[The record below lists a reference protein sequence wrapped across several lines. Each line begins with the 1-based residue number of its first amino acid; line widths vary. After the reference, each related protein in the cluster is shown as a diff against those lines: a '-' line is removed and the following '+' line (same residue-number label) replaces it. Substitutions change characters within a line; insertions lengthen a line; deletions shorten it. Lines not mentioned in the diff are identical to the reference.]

1 MSRNAYQRHG
11 ARRRSVP
18 MSFFHPPFIAKI
30 LTRCARRTRC
40 LIAASA
46 AAVLLAHPTQASET
60 QILRGHAPD
69 AITKLNLQPVDRLP
83 STNRLYLAIGLP
95 LRNRESLDN
104 LIHQIYDPASP
115 NYHHYLTPEQFTEM
129 FGPTPRDYQAV
140 IDFARS
146 HGFTIAAT
154 HPNRVLLDV
163 NASVADVER
172 AFHVTMRVYRHPTEA
187 RTFYAPDTEPSIDLA
202 VPILDISG
210 LDNYII
216 PHPMSLKP
224 TPLTQRANATPA
236 AGSGLGGTYMGSDF
250 RAAYVPGV
258 SLTGTGQ
265 IVGLVEF
272 DGYYASDITSYE
284 TQARLPGVTL
294 TNVLLD
300 GFRGKPG
307 SADDEVSL
315 DIEMAISMAPGLSK
329 VIVYEAG
336 SRGIPN
342 DILNRMVTDN
352 LAQQLSCSWTW
363 GGGVNATTDQLF
375 QEMAAQGQSF
385 FQSSGDSGAYSGSIS
400 SASYPADDPYIT
412 VVGGTTLTTTGPRG
426 SWVSETVWNWMPS
439 EPDASSGGISTSYT
453 IPIWQLGTSMSANNG
468 STTMRNIPD
477 VALTADNIYVV
488 YNNGQSG
495 GFGGTS
501 CAAPLWAAFT
511 ALVNQQAAANG
522 HATVGF
528 INPAIYSI
536 GNSSSYTSNFHDVTT
551 GNNTNSASPTK
562 FFAAPGYDLCTGWG
576 TPKGQSLIEA
586 LTGLSAD
593 LALTESASPNP
604 ATASLPLTYT
614 LTITNNGPATAI
626 GVTVTD
632 ALPAS
637 VTFNSV
643 SASQG
648 TCTSIAGVVT
658 CNLGALTNSGVAT
671 VTISVLSNVPG
682 QLTNTAVV
690 TALIP
695 DAVPSNNTFSV
706 ITTISNPPPFVVYP
720 GSLDYGTLLTGQ
732 TSNEAFSVINNT
744 PGILTGTVALA
755 TAGSPFAVVSE
766 SPFIVSAGQT
776 GPVTV
781 AFSPTSAGSYT
792 NSVVFTSGSVV
803 WSNAVTGAA
812 ITPAQLSVSP
822 ITLNFGTATVGNT
835 VSASFLVNNNGGAVL
850 SGTATITAA
859 GFTIG
864 SGASYNVPGFGS
876 TNVVINF
883 TPSSAKSF
891 AGTTF
896 FASNGGD
903 SSNAV
908 TGSGTTGPAAR
919 FTATPTNGSSPLVVT
934 FSDTST
940 GTITNRSWNLGDGT
954 ITNTTATS
962 LVHTYRCGGPYSVSL
977 TVRGTGGSNTLTESS
992 LITVVD
998 TTPPTILACAP
1009 AVTVQADGVGRAT
1022 VPNFTA
1028 GVRATDNCTAANA
1041 LLKTQSPPAGTVVGP
1056 GPTTVTITVT
1066 DASGNSS
1073 TCTTTFTV
1081 QAPPPYAQFI
1091 GSPATGI
1098 APLVVTFANN
1108 STGLITS
1115 VVWNFG
1121 DGATS
1126 TATNPTHTYTNA
1138 ATFSVSLT
1146 AQGPAGTNTLNR
1158 PGYITVLLAWAPI
1171 INSPPTVTNALL
1183 QVGNHAVVVA
1193 DETNIFTVAAT
1204 DPQSLPLGYQWQF
1217 GDDSTNATA
1226 PLASALHAYGTNCG
1240 PYVAS
1245 VTVSNGYASVT
1256 TNLAVAVACE
1266 MPVVKLQLK
1275 PNFAKPNSDG
1285 ATLTAT
1291 PDLGEGFKP
1300 LGQTLVLNMGNAQVQ
1315 FTLNK
1320 NGFGVSAPSTARL
1333 SLNKHTRRW
1342 TLKVRLRQGDWHADW
1357 ASYGLVDATIQNP
1370 GTAVTVPVVVLVGDL
1385 GFAADRSLNYTATT
1399 HQAGLAK

>member
-1 MSRNAYQRHG
+1 
-11 ARRRSVP
+11 
-18 MSFFHPPFIAKI
+18 MSFLHRFFLAKI
-30 LTRCARRTRC
+30 LAFGPSSTCG

-46 AAVLLAHPTQASET
+46 VAVLLASPTQAFET
-60 QILRGHAPD
+60 RVLRGHVPHAV
-69 AITKLNLQPVDRLP
+69 IELKLQPVDRLP
-83 STNRLYLAIGLP
+83 STNRLHLAIGLP
-95 LRNRESLDN
+95 LRNREALDN
-104 LIHQIYDPASP
+104 LLHQIYDPASP

-129 FGPTPRDYQAV
+129 FGPTPQDYQAV

-163 NASVADVER
+163 NAPVADIER
-172 AFHVTMRVYRHPTEA
+172 AFHVTMGVYRHPTEA
-187 RTFYAPDTEPSIDLA
+187 RTFYAPDAEPSIELA

-210 LDNYII
+210 LDNYIV

-224 TPLTQRANATPA
+224 TPLTQRANPTPA
-236 AGSGLGGTYMGSDF
+236 AGSGPGGTYMGSDF
-250 RAAYVPGV
+250 RAAYIPGV

-265 IVGLVEF
+265 VVGLLEF

-284 TQARLPGVTL
+284 THAGLPSITL

-300 GFRGKPG
+300 GFRGRPG
-307 SADDEVSL
+307 SNDDEVSL
-315 DIEMAISMAPGLSK
+315 DIEMAIAMAPGLSK
-329 VIVYEAG
+329 LIVYEAG
-336 SRGIPN
+336 PRGIPN

-352 LAQQLSCSWTW
+352 LAQQLSSSWTW
-363 GGGVNATTDQLF
+363 SGGVNATTDQLF

-385 FQSSGDSGAYSGSIS
+385 FQSSGDTGAYSGSIS
-400 SASYPADDPYIT
+400 SANYPADDPYIT
-412 VVGGTTLTTTGPRG
+412 VVGGTTLTTTAPGG
-426 SWVSETVWNWMPS
+426 SWTSETVWNWMPS

-453 IPIWQLGTSMSANNG
+453 IPNWQQGTSMSANNG

-477 VALTADNIYVV
+477 VAFTADNIYVI
-488 YNNGQSG
+488 YNNGQTG
-495 GFGGTS
+495 DFGGTS

-576 TPKGQSLIEA
+576 TPKGQSLIDA
-586 LTGLSAD
+586 LTGLAAD
-593 LALTESASPNP
+593 LVLTESASPNP
-604 ATASLPLTYT
+604 VAATLPLTYT

-637 VTFNSV
+637 VTFRSA

-648 TCTSIAGVVT
+648 TCTSIAGIVT
-658 CNLGALTNSGVAT
+658 CSLGSLASNTVAT
-671 VTISVLSNVPG
+671 VTISAVPNVPG
-682 QLTNTAVV
+682 LLTNTAVV
-690 TALIP
+690 TALTP
-695 DAVPSNNTFSV
+695 DPVASNNQSSV
-706 ITTISNPPPFVVYP
+706 ITTVTNPPPFVVHP
-720 GSLDYGTLLTGQ
+720 GSLDYGTVLTGQ
-732 TSNEAFSVINNT
+732 TSNQVFSVINNT
-744 PGILTGTVALA
+744 QTSLTGTVALA
-755 TAGSPFAVVSE
+755 TVGSPFAVVSGN
-766 SPFIVSAGQT
+766 PFIVSPGQT

-781 AFSPTSAGSYT
+781 AFSPISAGSYT
-792 NSVVFTSGSVV
+792 DSVVFTSDTVV
-803 WSNAVTGAA
+803 WSNTVTGAA
-812 ITPAQLSVSP
+812 LTPAQLSISP
-822 ITLNFGTATVGNT
+822 LALDCGTATVGNT
-835 VSASFLVNNNGGAVL
+835 VQASFLLNNNGGAAMN
-850 SGTATITAA
+850 GTATISAA
-859 GFTIG
+859 GFAIG

-883 TPSSAKSF
+883 TPSSARSF
-891 AGTTF
+891 AGTVIF
-896 FASNGGD
+896 VSNGGD

-919 FTATPTNGSSPLVVT
+919 FTAAPTNGSSPLVVT
-934 FSDTST
+934 FTDTST

-954 ITNTTATS
+954 VINTTATS
-962 LVHTYRCGGPYSVSL
+962 LVHSYTCGGPYSVSL
-977 TVRGTGGSNTLTESS
+977 TVRGTGGSNTLTETS

-1009 AVTVQADGVGRAT
+1009 GVTVQANGSGQAA
-1022 VPNFTA
+1022 VPDFTA
-1028 GVRATDNCTAANA
+1028 SVHATDNCTASNA

-1056 GPTTVTITVT
+1056 GATRVVITVT

-1081 QAPPPYAQFI
+1081 QAAPPYAQFT
-1091 GSPATGI
+1091 GSPATGA

-1115 VVWNFG
+1115 VVWDFG

-1146 AQGPAGTNTLNR
+1146 AQGPAGTNTLTR
-1158 PGYITVLLAWAPI
+1158 PGYISVVQGLAPI
-1171 INSPPTVTNALL
+1171 INSPPIVTNALL
-1183 QVGNHAVVVA
+1183 QIGNQAVVVV
-1193 DETNIFTVAAT
+1193 DETNFFTVAAT
-1204 DPQSLPLGYQWQF
+1204 DPQGLPLGYQWQF
-1217 GDDSTNATA
+1217 GDDITNATA
-1226 PLASALHAYGTNCG
+1226 PLASALHAYSTNCG

-1245 VTVSNGYASVT
+1245 VTVSNSYASVT

-1266 MPVVKLQLK
+1266 MPVRKLHLK
-1275 PNFAKPNSDG
+1275 SNFAEPNSDG

-1300 LGQTLVLNMGNAQVQ
+1300 LGQTLVLDMGNAQVQ

-1320 NGFGVSAPSTARL
+1320 HGLGVSAPSTARL
-1333 SLNKHTRRW
+1333 SFNKHTGMW
-1342 TLKVRLRQGDWHADW
+1342 TLKVRLHHGDWHTNW
-1357 ASYGLVDATIQNP
+1357 ASYGLVDSTIQNP

-1385 GFAADRSLNYTATT
+1385 GFAADRSLNYTATAHKT
-1399 HQAGLAK
+1399 GLAK